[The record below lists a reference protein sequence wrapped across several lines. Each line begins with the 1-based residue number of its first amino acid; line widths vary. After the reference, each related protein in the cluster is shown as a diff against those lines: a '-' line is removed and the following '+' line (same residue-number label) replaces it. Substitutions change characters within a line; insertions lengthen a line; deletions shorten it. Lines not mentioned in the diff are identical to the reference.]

1 MSKKYT
7 RHGLWAVAMIV
18 AFAMGWAITKA
29 AFADG
34 NVPTNPQV
42 QKDLRNILEVGLRAG
57 TPQQKAFISLVV
69 VRVDQNVLPL
79 DLVLSTFQWART
91 KPSGQAV
98 YFERALRL
106 RAAQR
111 GIDI

>member
-1 MSKKYT
+1 MKHKYAKN
-7 RHGLWAVAMIV
+7 GLWALAMIV
-18 AFAMGWAITKA
+18 AFGLGWAMTKA
-29 AFADG
+29 ALADG
-34 NVPTNPQV
+34 TLPANPQV

-57 TPQQKAFISLVV
+57 TPHQKEFISLVV
-69 VRVDQNVLPL
+69 VRVEQNVLPL